1 MARHPID
8 ISIQHSPHDTQAI
21 GWAFVMKAKQH
32 HPGMRLTA
40 AEDEFTEIL
49 VVCDEDSPLAHGS
62 RQDIAI
68 ACLRHGFGDRKHVV
82 TGTAQVLDDRYAGT
96 LIYDEPHRRSDSG
109 RCREG
114 ENLFLRQNP
123 RGIGEGRADIL
134 GLQAWVFAQDIR
146 L

>member
-1 MARHPID
+1 MAWHPID
-8 ISIQHSPHDTQAI
+8 KSIQHAPHDTQAI
-21 GWAFVMKAKQH
+21 GWAFVLKAQQH
-32 HPGMRLTA
+32 HPGMRLPATK
-40 AEDEFTEIL
+40 DELTEIL

-82 TGTAQVLDDRYAGT
+82 TGTAQVLDDCCAGT
-96 LIYDEPHRRSDSG
+96 LIDDEPHRRSGSG

-114 ENLFLRQNP
+114 KNLFLRQNP
-123 RGIGEGRADIL
+123 RGISKGRADIL
-134 GLQAWVFAQDIR
+134 RLEAWVFAQDIR